1 MAGRALAEG
10 GMASAAGG
18 AAGANALDEL
28 AGAAGASAGL
38 SDDPLSGEGAVC
50 AGYVAAWLAR
60 EAEYTSEETSCLE
73 CLGYNTD
80 CGAAHR
86 VVTEGQES
94 CFRRHCLCDA
104 ADAGCEAAAGSC
116 ACFGRC
122 LPNPPHPARRAWFDY
137 MACEVEH
144 CAAACQ

>member
-1 MAGRALAEG
+1 MSDAP
-10 GMASAAGG
+10 
-18 AAGANALDEL
+18 
-28 AGAAGASAGL
+28 L
-38 SDDPLSGEGAVC
+38 SDDEALC

-60 EAEYTSEETSCLE
+60 EAEYASGETSCVE

-80 CGAAHR
+80 CEVARRA
-86 VVTEGQES
+86 VTEGQDG
-94 CFRRHCLCDA
+94 CFRRHCLCDP
-104 ADAGCEAAAGSC
+104 ADAGCETTIGSC

-122 LPNPPHPARRAWFDY
+122 LPNLPDPVRQAWFDY